1 MSSKSNKANV
11 SVLDLTG
18 SNQAQIQK
26 AKEVILAHK
35 SLRAVDEE
43 IMLYLASLLADADPS
58 ASGSPEALIH
68 SLGPFLDSC
77 GLAPNGDS
85 DILRLCTEVFEAC
98 VQSGVLK
105 ALPANYYA
113 TAQSLSS
120 SSNKQNNAR
129 GGPSAPNSRG
139 IGLGPMTIAQTASL
153 RALAA
158 LGIYNLA
165 GDDGGNFDGNY
176 DEGSGRA
183 SQLKILGA
191 PVKLGTASGGAGDS
205 ASLDFLWGREN
216 NKFLTQNKV
225 RDPSEF
231 AREAKKIA
239 KAEEKRATRE
249 SAKADYEAAR
259 LASKALTSGAAVTSG
274 AVTYVPVVDRKVQ
287 DIAMTGVNIGY
298 GGALLIA
305 DAELKL
311 NMGRRYGLI
320 GRNGYGKTTLLKH
333 MARHDVYGSG
343 AQKFPTN
350 IRVLHVEQEIAGTAQ
365 GVLESVLMADVE
377 RDALLKEEA
386 ALNARVMMMSTTDT
400 EEKHSD
406 AAMSVTSSSVTASS
420 MSSSSGNNG
429 SSKPNVD
436 ISDPNNITPE
446 AAAIRLKEIA
456 MRLSAIDS
464 DSAEARASAIL
475 SGLQFTTEMMQ
486 WPTSALSGGWRMR
499 VAIASALFVQPDVL
513 LLDEPTNHLDVP
525 SCMWLEG
532 YLLDYPN
539 TCLIVSHDRRFLNTV
554 VTDVI
559 FLTNKKLE
567 YYKGDYDTFERTR
580 SERAKNA
587 ARASDAQDA
596 RRAHVQAFI
605 DRFRYNANRA
615 ALVQSR
621 IKALERMEVME
632 DAIADDPRWKFEFP
646 DPGPLGVP
654 VLQVNDVSFGYD
666 TSNPLF
672 KGVNFNVDLDS
683 RVALVGPNG
692 AGKSTLVKLILGEL
706 EAQAG
711 NVVRNSKLR
720 ATLFTQHHVAQLDL
734 TKTPL
739 EYLSVLFPGNK
750 PEAIRAHL
758 SQFGLAGDLALQKIG
773 TLSGG
778 QKSRVAFA
786 LCSWRKPHV
795 LVLDEPTNHLDLD
808 TIEAL
813 IVALGSFQGGVVI
826 VSHDQHFVEN
836 VASEIFIVGEGK
848 VQKHRGTF
856 ADYRKIA
863 MGEKVKRFS

>member
-1 MSSKSNKANV
+1 MSKSKSNV
-11 SVLDLTG
+11 ILDLTITG
-18 SNQAQIQK
+18 GNQAQISK
-26 AKEVILAHK
+26 AKSVLLSHK
-35 SLRAVDEE
+35 SLRALDEE
-43 IMLYLASLLADADPS
+43 IMLYLSSLLADADPS
-58 ASGSPEALIH
+58 ASGSPDALAH

-85 DILRLCTEVFEAC
+85 DIQRLCLEIFESC
-98 VQSGVLK
+98 VQAGILK
-105 ALPANYYA
+105 ALPANYSTSA
-113 TAQSLSS
+113 LLS
-120 SSNKQNNAR
+120 KQNSRGKNA
-129 GGPSAPNSRG
+129 GGTSGPNSRG

-165 GDDGGNFDGNY
+165 GDDGSNFDGNY
-176 DEGSGRA
+176 EEGTGRA

-191 PVKLGTASGGAGDS
+191 PVKLGSATGGGGDS

-249 SAKADYEAAR
+249 SAKADYMAAQ

-350 IRVLHVEQEIAGTAQ
+350 IRVLHVEQEIAGTSQ

-377 RDALLKEEA
+377 RDTLLKEEA
-386 ALNARVMMMSTTDT
+386 ALNARIMMMSSSDGDEKNPNIDTT
-400 EEKHSD
+400 
-406 AAMSVTSSSVTASS
+406 MSITSSSVSAS
-420 MSSSSGNNG
+420 MSSSSIL
-429 SSKPNVD
+429 SSSTRPIID
-436 ISDPNNITPE
+436 IHDPNNITSE
-446 AAAIRLKEIA
+446 AASLRLKEIA
-456 MRLSAIDS
+456 LRLSAIDS
-464 DSAEARASAIL
+464 ESAEARASAIL

-848 VQKHRGTF
+848 VQKHRGNF

>member
-1 MSSKSNKANV
+1 M
-11 SVLDLTG
+11 LDLTG
-18 SNQAQIQK
+18 SNAISK
-26 AKEVILAHK
+26 AKDVLLAHP

-43 IMLYLASLLADADPS
+43 IMVYLASLLADADPS

-77 GLAPNGDS
+77 GLAPNGES
-85 DILRLCTEVFEAC
+85 DIERLCTEVFNAC
-98 VQSGVLK
+98 VQSGILK
-105 ALPANYYA
+105 ALPANYHS
-113 TAQSLSS
+113 TSNTL
-120 SSNKQNNAR
+120 SSNKQNAR
-129 GGPSAPNSRG
+129 SGSANAPNSRG

-176 DEGSGRA
+176 DEGNGRA

-191 PVKLGTASGGAGDS
+191 PVKLGTSSGGAGDA

-249 SAKADYEAAR
+249 SAKADYETAR

-386 ALNARVMMMSTTDT
+386 ALNARVMMMSSTDT
-400 EEKHSD
+400 EEKNLD
-406 AAMSVTSSSVTASS
+406 AALSVTSSSVTASS
-420 MSSSSGNNG
+420 NSAASSG
-429 SSKPNVD
+429 KPNID

-446 AAAIRLKEIA
+446 AAALRLKEISL
-456 MRLSAIDS
+456 RLSAIDS

-475 SGLQFTTEMMQ
+475 SGLQFTTEMMH

-587 ARASDAQDA
+587 ARASEAQDA

-646 DPGPLGVP
+646 DPGPLGLP